1 MKTWIIKRDYTDD
14 GVVGLNGDQYLL
26 GEDGE
31 VMKFQDRQEAV
42 TFLIDNGID
51 LTADEGVSICEEKK
65 MTIYE
70 KKIKIYEKHLSWVDD
85 TLTDYIADHV
95 SVSVGLKGVKELDRI
110 NNFDKFHDIRCR
122 IAELVTHIELE
133 FIE

>member
-42 TFLIDNGID
+42 TFLIDNRVD
-51 LTADEGVSICEEKK
+51 LTADEGITICEEKK
-65 MTIYE
+65 
-70 KKIKIYEKHLSWVDD
+70 
-85 TLTDYIADHV
+85 
-95 SVSVGLKGVKELDRI
+95 
-110 NNFDKFHDIRCR
+110 
-122 IAELVTHIELE
+122 
-133 FIE
+133 

>member
-26 GEDGE
+26 DEDGE

-51 LTADEGVSICEEKK
+51 LTADEGISICKQ
-65 MTIYE
+65 
-70 KKIKIYEKHLSWVDD
+70 
-85 TLTDYIADHV
+85 
-95 SVSVGLKGVKELDRI
+95 
-110 NNFDKFHDIRCR
+110 
-122 IAELVTHIELE
+122 
-133 FIE
+133 